1 MNNYLK
7 NYVLIG
13 PAYPFRGGISNTNH
27 ELIREIQKTQK
38 NSLII
43 TFKKLYPKFIFPGK
57 NQFSDE
63 KKPPEIN
70 IERHLSSYNPI
81 SWIKT
86 AKRINELNP
95 KTVIFRYYTPF
106 LAPAYFFITILIK
119 NKIKKIALV
128 DNWIPHESFF
138 LDNFLNKLFGIK
150 ISGFISLSKNVS
162 NQIKSNFSKP
172 LLTLFHPI
180 NQNLPLP
187 ISKTNARKI
196 LKWPKERKIILFYG
210 LIRKYKGLDL
220 LINSINEEPLKK
232 TKIHLVIAGEFYES
246 KEKYLKF
253 ITKNKLENKITI
265 YDEYINNEMTRQ
277 LFCGSDAIIQT
288 YHSSSQSGVTPLAY
302 FYNTPVLV
310 SNIDGL
316 KDPVLKDKSG
326 IVSGKS
332 TKEISQNIL
341 KLLDNLNYYTENIK
355 TVKSNYKW
363 NKFVNELEKFISNL

>member
-1 MNNYLK
+1 LK
-7 NYVLIG
+7 NFILIG

-27 ELIREIQKTQK
+27 ELIREIQKKEK
-38 NSLII
+38 NSFII

-63 KKPPEIN
+63 KKPSDIN
-70 IERHLSSYNPI
+70 IERHITSYNPI

-95 KTVIFRYYTPF
+95 KAVIFRYYTPF

-128 DNWIPHESFF
+128 DNWIPHESFL
-138 LDNFLNKLFGIK
+138 LDNLLNKLFGIK
-150 ISGFISLSKNVS
+150 MSGFITLSRNVS
-162 NQIKSNFSKP
+162 NQIESNFSKP
-172 LLTLFHPI
+172 ILTLFHPI

-187 ISKTNARKI
+187 ISKSDARKI
-196 LKWPKERKIILFYG
+196 LKWPKERKVILFYG
-210 LIRKYKGLDL
+210 LIRKYKGLEL

-232 TKIHLVIAGEFYES
+232 NKIHLVIAGEFYES
-246 KEKYLKF
+246 KEKYLKL
-253 ITKNKLENKITI
+253 ITKNKLENRTTI
-265 YDEYINNEMTRQ
+265 YDEYINNDMTKQ
-277 LFCGSDAIIQT
+277 LFCASDAIVQT
-288 YHSSSQSGVTPLAY
+288 YHSSTQSGVTPLAY

-316 KDPVLKDKSG
+316 KDPILEDKSG
-326 IVSGKS
+326 IVSEKS
-332 TKEISQNIL
+332 TKEVSQNIS
-341 KLLDNLNYYTENIK
+341 KLLKNLNYYTDNIK
-355 TVKSNYKW
+355 MAKSNYKW

>member
-63 KKPPEIN
+63 KKPPKIN

-128 DNWIPHESFF
+128 DNWMPHESFF
-138 LDNFLNKLFGIK
+138 LDNLLNKLFGIK
-150 ISGFISLSKNVS
+150 MSGFISLSKNVS

-220 LINSINEEPLKK
+220 LINSINEEPIKK

-265 YDEYINNEMTRQ
+265 YDEYINNEMTKQ

-288 YHSSSQSGVTPLAY
+288 YHSSSQSGITPLAY

-316 KDPVLKDKSG
+316 KDPILKDKSG
-326 IVSGKS
+326 IVSEKS